1 MKLGCNL
8 SSVPVWPQDL
18 IDITGNVLSGQAAGE
33 VSPSMTNP
41 ALKCLRSYI
50 VIAHTH
56 SVIVIVS
63 FCQKAPCT
71 PVSFSRCSALEHGP
85 LWLGALY

>member
-18 IDITGNVLSGQAAGE
+18 IDITGNVLSGQAEGE
-33 VSPSMTNP
+33 VSPSVAIP

-50 VIAHTH
+50 ATCLLHGLYWWDLRLRIAR
-56 SVIVIVS
+56 IN
-63 FCQKAPCT
+63 FPPPC
-71 PVSFSRCSALEHGP
+71 
-85 LWLGALY
+85 